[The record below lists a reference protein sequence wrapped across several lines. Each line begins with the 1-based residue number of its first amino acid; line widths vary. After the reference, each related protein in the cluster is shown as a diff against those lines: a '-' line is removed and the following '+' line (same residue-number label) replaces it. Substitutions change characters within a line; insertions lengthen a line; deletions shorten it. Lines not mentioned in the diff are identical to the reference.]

1 MPAARDSLLD
11 AAYTAVA
18 RRPWAAVRM
27 VDVAAAAGV
36 SRQTLYNE
44 FGSKEG
50 LARALVRREADGF
63 LAGVER
69 ALAAHAGPRER
80 LTAVAE
86 WTASAARENALV
98 RAMLTGCWSERLP
111 SPTLSAVPS
120 SSAVPA
126 QRRADG
132 PLPSPADF
140 VMIVRDRAV
149 AVLSAPSAVP
159 GQAAPSG
166 PAARGGPGGPAVP
179 SGVGAPPGATAQ
191 LGQGALPGRTVPPGP
206 SATAQTGAPG
216 PGATAQ
222 PEPVALPGQTAQ
234 YGPGAPPAPAVP
246 RAPGA
251 PPAPAVP
258 HAPGAP
264 PAPTVQHGPGAPLPA
279 AVSQADPVELSRTCE
294 LVVRL
299 ALSCVAAP
307 PGEGIAELVRATLHR
322 HRL

>member
-1 MPAARDSLLD
+1 MMPAARESLLD
-11 AAYTAVA
+11 AAYTALA

-50 LARALVRREADGF
+50 LARALVRREADAY

-69 ALAAHAGPRER
+69 ALATNHDARER
-80 LTAVAE
+80 LTATAE

-120 SSAVPA
+120 TSAVPA

-132 PLPSPADF
+132 PLPSPGDLVAL
-140 VMIVRDRAV
+140 VRDRAV
-149 AVLSAPSAVP
+149 AVLA
-159 GQAAPSG
+159 
-166 PAARGGPGGPAVP
+166 GPGTHK
-179 SGVGAPPGATAQ
+179 S
-191 LGQGALPGRTVPPGP
+191 
-206 SATAQTGAPG
+206 
-216 PGATAQ
+216 
-222 PEPVALPGQTAQ
+222 E
-234 YGPGAPPAPAVP
+234 
-246 RAPGA
+246 
-251 PPAPAVP
+251 
-258 HAPGAP
+258 
-264 PAPTVQHGPGAPLPA
+264 A
-279 AVSQADPVELSRTCE
+279 ADLARSCE

-307 PGEGIAELVRATLHR
+307 PGEGGVADLVRGALHR
-322 HRL
+322 QLV